1 MKLLRMPK
9 FFYAALL
16 LLFASL
22 FSIEVLYAQQ
32 GQGGDRFI
40 RIAELGELVDSVN
53 VWGDVNSSGRYL
65 VPEGTNVTE
74 IISYGLGYNTLRG
87 REAELDW
94 SAVHLEIKV
103 SRLDENERAMEVAY
117 FRYRYH
123 DPEPVEMYDFILEN
137 NDIVT
142 IQLRR
147 KPSLRDYVQ
156 VISSTIGALATS
168 ILLIER
174 LRGD

>member
-1 MKLLRMPK
+1 M
-9 FFYAALL
+9 
-16 LLFASL
+16 SL
-22 FSIEVLYAQQ
+22 FQIRRIICVLSTCIFILFINSNELYAQA

-53 VWGDVNSSGRYL
+53 VWGDVNSAGRYL
-65 VPEGTNVTE
+65 VPEGTDVTQLV
-74 IISYGLGYNTLRG
+74 SYALGYNTLRG

-94 SAVHLEIKV
+94 SAVSLEIKI
-103 SRLDENERAMEVAY
+103 SRLNRNDQLVEIAY

-123 DPEPVEMYDFILEN
+123 DPEPIEMFDFILEN

-142 IQLRR
+142 LQLRR

-156 VISSTIGALATS
+156 VIGSTIGALATS
-168 ILLIER
+168 LLLIER